1 MNSLLPTIS
10 ARRGRG
16 FTLIEVMIA
25 VAVVAILAAIAVPLY
40 QDTVRKGRRVAVQA
54 TLQDI
59 ANHQQQYLMDAR
71 EYAAD
76 VATLKF
82 TVPAEQLG
90 WYDIA
95 IVAATPP
102 ATFTVTAT
110 PLAAG
115 GQNKDKCGVM
125 SLDNTGAKTAATT
138 GCW

>member
-1 MNSLLPTIS
+1 
-10 ARRGRG
+10 
-16 FTLIEVMIA
+16 MI
-25 VAVVAILAAIAVPLY
+25 VVAIIGILAAIALPIY
-40 QDTVRKGRRVAVQA
+40 QDSVRKGRRLAVQA
-54 TLQDI
+54 TMQDI

-90 WYDIA
+90 WYGIA
-95 IVAATPP
+95 IATSSPP
-102 ATFTVTAT
+102 AAFTLTAT

-115 GQNKDKCGVM
+115 GQNKDKCGEM
-125 SLDNTGAKTAATT
+125 TLNNTGAKTAATT

>member
-1 MNSLLPTIS
+1 MNSHQLTTS
-10 ARRGRG
+10 GRRSGG
-16 FTLIEVMIA
+16 FTLIEVMI
-25 VAVVAILAAIAVPLY
+25 VVAIIGILAAIALPIY
-40 QDTVRKGRRVAVQA
+40 QDSVRKGRRLAVQA
-54 TLQDI
+54 TMQDI

-90 WYDIA
+90 WYGIA
-95 IVAATPP
+95 IATSSPP
-102 ATFTVTAT
+102 AAFTLTAT

-115 GQNKDKCGVM
+115 GQNKDKCGEM
-125 SLDNTGAKTAATT
+125 TLNNTGAKTAATT